1 VRLDNNHCCQQRA
14 IGDLNGVPIEQCF
27 GFAQH
32 GMPSAAVLSPVSFID
47 AGEFASGSCPRF
59 VATGD
64 FCVGLPDLAVVN
76 SASND
81 VSVLINST
89 M

>member
-1 VRLDNNHCCQQRA
+1 MDIATANFQSNNVSVL
-14 IGDLNGVPIEQCF
+14 LNMEV
-27 GFAQH
+27 
-32 GMPSAAVLSPVSFID
+32 PSAAVLSPVSFID